1 VSPVLPIRIPIPT
14 TFHSDETEQPFRE
27 CLVCECSLHDGSTEY
42 LVEKAYRHF
51 DEFDVTETVFEYAI
65 CLSCHLEIVESFSEL
80 SRTRCEAYFDDH
92 VDLSERAARL
102 LSTQDDPREEGAP
115 EEPSGPSDR
124 PRLLH
129 ATPDPDDIDL
139 NDWLDGCIVHGTP
152 MEDLSEFQILG
163 HCTGDQLLLSHLPV
177 AIGGRAMDELAE
189 RLSNETLDELGGFR
203 DEYFGLPPELKR
215 DLSGPVFA

>member
-14 TFHSDETEQPFRE
+14 AFHSDETEQLFQE
-27 CLVCECSLHDGSTEY
+27 CLVCERSLHDGSTEY
-42 LVEKAYRHF
+42 LVEKAYRRF

-102 LSTQDDPREEGAP
+102 LSAQDEPREETSP
-115 EEPSGPSDR
+115 EEPSGPPNR
-124 PRLLH
+124 ARLLH

>member
-1 VSPVLPIRIPIPT
+1 MSPVLPIRIPIPAA
-14 TFHSDETEQPFRE
+14 FHSDETEQPFQE
-27 CLVCECSLHDGSTEY
+27 CLVCERSLHDGSTEY
-42 LVEKAYRHF
+42 LVEKAYRRF
-51 DEFDVTETVFEYAI
+51 DEFDVAETVFEYAI

-102 LSTQDDPREEGAP
+102 LSTQDASQETPSS
-115 EEPSGPSDR
+115 EEPSGPSDP
-124 PRLLH
+124 PRLLQ

-152 MEDLSEFQILG
+152 REDLSEVQILG
-163 HCTGDQLLLSHLPV
+163 HCAGDQLMLSHLPV